1 MKVQELVEFINNPKN
16 KVLKADQLQ
25 AILKKKLEIKEYIS
39 IKEKKQLVQNIIDTC
54 ILYEDGIYKFDDTDK
69 YICFIM
75 KTIEAYTNIA
85 LSDDIEND
93 YDILCRAKIL
103 EMVIDTFKK
112 EYEEVNV
119 LLQMKCDY
127 ILSGNNIEFQ
137 VGRFLDTLMNAV
149 DSIVNVISEKV
160 DNSDINNPP
169 IDKND
174 LEKLM
179 SFINIQ
185 K

>member
-1 MKVQELVEFINNPKN
+1 MKVQELVEFISNPKN
-16 KVLKADQLQ
+16 KVLKVDQLQ
-25 AILKKKLEIKEYIS
+25 IILKKELEIKEYIS
-39 IKEKKQLVQNIIDTC
+39 IKEKKQLVKNIIDTC
-54 ILYEDGIYKFDDTDK
+54 ILYEDGVYKFDDTDK

-75 KTIEAYTNIA
+75 KTIEAYTNIE
-85 LSDDIEND
+85 LSEDIEDD

-103 EMVIDTFKK
+103 EIVIDTFKK

-127 ILSGNNIEFQ
+127 ILSGNNIESQ

-149 DSIVNVISEKV
+149 NNIVNVISEKI
-160 DNSDINNPP
+160 DNFDMSEPP
-169 IDKND
+169 IDKDD
-174 LEKLM
+174 LSKLM
-179 SFINIQ
+179 SFIDIQ

>member
-1 MKVQELVEFINNPKN
+1 MKVQELVEFISNPKN

-25 AILKKKLEIKEYIS
+25 IVLKKELEIKEYIS
-39 IKEKKQLVQNIIDTC
+39 IKEKKQLVKNIIDTC
-54 ILYEDGIYKFDDTDK
+54 ILYEDGVYKFDDTDK

-75 KTIEAYTNIA
+75 KTIEAYTNIE
-85 LSDDIEND
+85 LSEDIEDD

-103 EMVIDTFKK
+103 EIVIDTFKK

-127 ILSGNNIEFQ
+127 ILSGNNIESQ

-149 DSIVNVISEKV
+149 NNIVNVISEKI
-160 DNSDINNPP
+160 DNFDMSEPP
-169 IDKND
+169 IDKDD
-174 LEKLM
+174 LSKLM

>member
-1 MKVQELVEFINNPKN
+1 MKVQELVKFISNPKN
-16 KVLKADQLQ
+16 KILKADQLQ
-25 AILKKKLEIKEYIS
+25 IILKKELEIKEYIG

-54 ILYEDGIYKFDDTDK
+54 ILYEDGMYKFDDTDK

-75 KTIEAYTNIA
+75 KTIEAYTNIE
-85 LSDDIEND
+85 LSEDIEDD

-103 EMVIDTFKK
+103 EIVIDTFKK

-127 ILSGNNIEFQ
+127 ILSGNNIESQ
-137 VGRFLDTLMNAV
+137 VGRLLDTLMNAV
-149 DSIVNVISEKV
+149 NNIVNVISEKT
-160 DNSDINNPP
+160 DNLDMSEPP
-169 IDKND
+169 IDKDD
-174 LEKLM
+174 LKKLM

>member
-1 MKVQELVEFINNPKN
+1 MKVQELVKFVSNPKN

-25 AILKKKLEIKEYIS
+25 TVLKKELSVKEYIN
-39 IKEKKQLVQNIIDTC
+39 IKEKKQLVQNIINTC
-54 ILYEDGIYKFDDTDK
+54 ILYEDGVYKFDDTDK

-75 KTIEAYTNIA
+75 KTIEAYTNIE
-85 LSDDIEND
+85 LSEDIEDD

-103 EMVIDTFKK
+103 EIVIDTFKK

-127 ILSGNNIEFQ
+127 ILSGNNIESQ

-149 DSIVNVISEKV
+149 NNIVNVISEKI
-160 DNSDINNPP
+160 DNFDMSEPP
-169 IDKND
+169 IDKDD
-174 LEKLM
+174 LKKLM